1 MPRRLRFIPPGG
13 AVVEVTTRTVQSRLL
28 LKPSRYL
35 NSIILGVLGRA
46 QRLYDVRIHDFFFM
60 SNHYHL
66 LISVDSALQLARFM
80 GYLNGNLAKEVARL
94 TGWRDKVWSRRYEA
108 ILVSSENKAQM
119 ARFRYI
125 ASHGLKENLIARAKE
140 WPGVSSI
147 KARLAGKDT
156 LKGRWYDRTREFN
169 ARRKGLSATR
179 DELAEIETV
188 CLTPLPCL
196 AHLSEVKTAQTLREI
211 VLEVEESAATRHQDD
226 GIETL
231 GRREV
236 LRQDPEARPRNSKRS
251 PAPFSHCASKS
262 ERKRLWKA
270 YCWFL
275 SAYLEARER
284 LRTGQRS
291 VFPEGS
297 FPAPAPFVDP
307 APAPG

>member
-1 MPRRLRFIPPGG
+1 MPRRLRFIPPEG

-46 QRLYDVRIHDFFFM
+46 QRRYDVRIHDFFFM

-80 GYLNGNLAKEVARL
+80 GYFNGNLAKEVARL
-94 TGWRDKVWSRRYEA
+94 TGWRDKVWSRRYQA
-108 ILVSSENKAQM
+108 ILVSSEEKAQL
-119 ARFRYI
+119 ARLRYI
-125 ASHGLKENLIARAKE
+125 ASHGLKENLIARAND

-147 KARLAGKDT
+147 KARLAGQDT
-156 LKGRWYDRTREFN
+156 LEGRWYDRTREFN
-169 ARRKGLSATR
+169 AGRKGLSATR
-179 DELAEIETV
+179 DGLAEVETV
-188 CLTPLPCL
+188 RLTPLPCL
-196 AHLSEVKTAQTLREI
+196 ARLSDEETTQTVREI
-211 VLEVEESAATRHQDD
+211 VREIEESAATRRREA
-226 GIETL
+226 GIGTL
-231 GRREV
+231 GLREV
-236 LRQDPEARPRNSKRS
+236 LRQDPEARPMNSKRS
-251 PAPFSHCASKS
+251 SAPYSHCESKS
-262 ERKRLWKA
+262 ERRRLWEA

-284 LRTGQRS
+284 LRAGQHG

-297 FPAPAPFVDP
+297 FPAPAPFVDL